1 MPQQQVKAAAS
12 TAALPDKTE
21 NPLARFE
28 RRSTGYALFI
38 AGALA
43 FMCLGAGAI
52 VTVRDGLWTPAMLF
66 IAAAFFVAVYIVLN
80 LSRNRRL
87 IATSDRRLVKWDAA
101 MPELQRQN
109 VNLEV
114 RELTRLLGVEED
126 QMPDLLSA
134 YIVAEDLAL
143 RQIQQ
148 EEKMPLLRHVQLG
161 STHFDAILI
170 EQDMI
175 TCIEVSFLVVPDVR
189 QDKIESM
196 LKKIVQAKKNLAEMR
211 LRLKLRL
218 MLVLVTQLTAD
229 EEEKLRSM
237 LITRR
242 FSDTP
247 VDIDIRLLD
256 FESLQKIYV
265 TD

>member
-1 MPQQQVKAAAS
+1 M
-12 TAALPDKTE
+12 DKKND

-28 RRSTGYALFI
+28 RRSSGYAMIIVGTVIFV
-38 AGALA
+38 
-43 FMCLGAGAI
+43 CLGTAAVLAGQVRLWPI
-52 VTVRDGLWTPAMLF
+52 VGL
-66 IAAAFFVAVYIVLN
+66 IAAAFVAVIGFIGLN
-80 LSRNRRL
+80 INRNRRL
-87 IATSDRRLVKWDAA
+87 TGASERKLIKWDAA

-114 RELTRLLGVEED
+114 KELARLLGVDPEN
-126 QMPDLLSA
+126 MSDLLSA

-148 EEKMPLLRHVQLG
+148 EEKLPLMRHIQLG
-161 STHFDAILI
+161 STPFDAILL
-170 EQDMI
+170 EQDLI

-196 LKKIVQAKKNLAEMR
+196 LKKISLAKKNLAEMKVR
-211 LRLKLRL
+211 VRLRL
-218 MLVLVTQLTAD
+218 MLVLVTQLSAD
-229 EEEKLRSM
+229 EEEHLRSM

-242 FSDTP
+242 FTDTP

>member
-1 MPQQQVKAAAS
+1 MAS
-12 TAALPDKTE
+12 KSN

-28 RRSTGYALFI
+28 RKRTNYPL
-38 AGALA
+38 
-43 FMCLGAGAI
+43 
-52 VTVRDGLWTPAMLF
+52 
-66 IAAAFFVAVYIVLN
+66 
-80 LSRNRRL
+80 L
-87 IATSDRRLVKWDAA
+87 IAVGLLCCVLVAGVFVSARGQDWTATTLFVVASLGFLLVILLYVAASRRMSATDDRKFIRWDAA

-114 RELTRLLGVEED
+114 RELARLLGVGSD
-126 QMPDLLSA
+126 SLTDLLTA

-148 EEKMPLLRHVQLG
+148 EENLPLMRHVQIG
-161 STHFDAILI
+161 KTPFDAILVD
-170 EQDMI
+170 QDLI

-189 QDKIESM
+189 QEKIESM
-196 LKKIVQAKKNLAEMR
+196 LKKITQAKKNLVELKSR
-211 LRLKLRL
+211 LRLRL
-218 MLVLVTQLTAD
+218 MLVLITQLTQD
-229 EEEKLRSM
+229 EEEHLRAM

-256 FESLQKIYV
+256 FEVLQKVYV
-265 TD
+265 SE

>member
-1 MPQQQVKAAAS
+1 MPEKADNS
-12 TAALPDKTE
+12 
-21 NPLARFE
+21 LARFE
-28 RRSTGYALFI
+28 RPTISFPLVI
-38 AGALA
+38 VGALTA
-43 FMCLGAGAI
+43 VSLVVGI
-52 VTVRDGLWTPAMLF
+52 VISARAQEWPATGLFVFSLFSSVALTVLYVT
-66 IAAAFFVAVYIVLN
+66 
-80 LSRNRRL
+80 RNRRVM
-87 IATSDRRLVKWDAA
+87 AAGDRRFIKWDASS
-101 MPELQRQN
+101 PELQRQN

-114 RELTRLLGVEED
+114 RELAKLLGVENEP
-126 QMPDLLSA
+126 MSDLLSA

-148 EEKMPLLRHVQLG
+148 EEKLPLLRHVQLG
-161 STHFDAILI
+161 STPFDAILI

-189 QDKIESM
+189 QDKIEAI
-196 LKKIVQAKKNLAEMR
+196 LKKINIAKKNLAALKLRMR
-211 LRLKLRL
+211 LRL
-218 MLVLVTQLTAD
+218 MLVLVTQLSP
-229 EEEKLRSM
+229 EEEEHLRGV

-256 FESLQKIYV
+256 FEALQKTYA